1 MTCGILEGKLQLESL
16 RAEYD
21 AAFEEWALQVRH
33 LRAIDGS
40 APSSLV
46 KETEARVAA
55 AELAYR
61 LSRDRL
67 MESVLSA
74 RQ

>member
-1 MTCGILEGKLQLESL
+1 MTCGIMEEKLHLESL

-21 AAFEEWALQVRH
+21 AAFEEWAFEVRRLH
-33 LRAIDGS
+33 AITDS
-40 APSSLV
+40 EPSSVV

-61 LSRDRL
+61 ASRDRL
-67 MESVLSA
+67 LERVLSA
-74 RQ
+74 RA

>member
-1 MTCGILEGKLQLESL
+1 MMCGILEEKQQLESL

-21 AAFEEWALQVRH
+21 AAFEEWALQVRR
-33 LRAIDGS
+33 LLAIAGS
-40 APSSLV
+40 APSSLI

-67 MESVLSA
+67 MEGVLST
-74 RQ
+74 RH